1 MTGARPSTE
10 LSSHFQKVGDC
21 LLLALAET
29 RRILEPELASLAAER
44 GTDEELTEIDG
55 LVGKWKK
62 KIKLDEVLASEVHKE
77 TK

>member
-1 MTGARPSTE
+1 
-10 LSSHFQKVGDC
+10 LQ
-21 LLLALAET
+21 
-29 RRILEPELASLAAER
+29 PELASLAAER

-62 KIKLDEVLASEVHKE
+62 KIKLDEVLTSEVRKE